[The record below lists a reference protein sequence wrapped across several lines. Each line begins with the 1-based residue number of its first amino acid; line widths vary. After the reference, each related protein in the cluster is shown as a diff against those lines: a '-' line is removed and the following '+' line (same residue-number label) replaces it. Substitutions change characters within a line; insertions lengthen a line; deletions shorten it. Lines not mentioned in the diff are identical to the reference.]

1 MGYIASNGLMTAD
14 ESNCVQNPSVL
25 APVPCTEGIL
35 EYFKCKNPP
44 SWAVA
49 GV

>member
-1 MGYIASNGLMTAD
+1 MGYIASVGLMTAD
-14 ESNCVQNPSVL
+14 ESKCVQNPSVL
-25 APVPCTEGIL
+25 TSVQHTECIL
-35 EYFKCKNPP
+35 EYFKCKTPP